1 MTNTIIDVAAAEQVP
16 AKPATPVE
24 LGGQLFAH
32 SWMARLSRSP
42 LA

>member
-1 MTNTIIDVAAAEQVP
+1 MTGTIIDMAAAEQVP
-16 AKPATPVE
+16 LEPATLVE